1 LTVRILTA
9 ATANRGDNVIN
20 VLSTES
26 FEPGQTIK
34 IEGEAD
40 KLLTLDYIQN
50 EEGLTISLTE
60 RSYEE
65 MAYVIKLIFRK
76 EIPSILVINK

>member
-1 LTVRILTA
+1 
-9 ATANRGDNVIN
+9 
-20 VLSTES
+20 
-26 FEPGQTIK
+26 
-34 IEGEAD
+34 
-40 KLLTLDYIQN
+40 LDYIQN